1 LTTEIGSCYGRFVL
15 KTGNKEESVR
25 RLAVLLVCACA
36 LPVSA
41 ARAWTWPV
49 DGPVLRPF
57 SFDHAH
63 PYAGGQHR
71 GVDLG
76 APGGTQV
83 LAPIGGIVSFAGT
96 VPTGGKTVSIETPL
110 GYTAT
115 LVHLGT
121 IGVKRGAPVGEGS
134 VVGTVGPSG
143 VPELTEPYVYFGL
156 RTTSD
161 QQGYVDPMV
170 FLPPRTRAP
179 PATGAD
185 APAVT
190 AVVGATS
197 TAEAQA
203 AEPVVAVITTVTAKA
218 PAESVAGSPAASA
231 PVAAP
236 VSARVE
242 PSAAGA
248 VAEAR
253 PTSHA
258 RVDEEPGRSVSL
270 GAAEVT
276 LARVPVQVTQR
287 HGVKAAPRHR
297 QRPSPA
303 ESHDSRPAAGS
314 SHGLQ
319 QQEAVQASRLVAAM
333 TQPAASK
340 ESDHSWTF
348 VLGAL
353 VLILALACAWRRR
366 SAQKA
371 ARIMSLPK
379 TETHVH
385 VGEPIEEESPGGPSL
400 AVRVRAETPGTC
412 GGVRSPGG
420 HLRAVPPLEGRR
432 RPDGEWDGRAR
443 HAGDGYGRSRGRVA
457 A

>member
-1 LTTEIGSCYGRFVL
+1 M
-15 KTGNKEESVR
+15 R

-83 LAPIGGIVSFAGT
+83 LAPTGGIVSFAGT

-115 LVHLGT
+115 LVHLGS
-121 IGVKRGAPVGEGS
+121 IGVKRGASVGEGS

-161 QQGYVDPMV
+161 QQGYVDPMIV
-170 FLPPRTRAP
+170 LPSRTRAP
-179 PATGAD
+179 PATAAD
-185 APAVT
+185 APAVA
-190 AVVGATS
+190 AVVGAAS
-197 TAEAQA
+197 TAEAPA
-203 AEPVVAVITTVTAKA
+203 AEPVVAATTAVTADNV
-218 PAESVAGSPAASA
+218 PAESVVGSPAASA
-231 PVAAP
+231 PVAAT

-248 VAEAR
+248 VAKVR

-258 RVDEEPGRSVSL
+258 LCRRGTGPLR
-270 GAAEVT
+270 
-276 LARVPVQVTQR
+276 LARRSRGDSCACP
-287 HGVKAAPRHR
+287 GA
-297 QRPSPA
+297 
-303 ESHDSRPAAGS
+303 SHAAGRPQDS
-314 SHGLQ
+314 
-319 QQEAVQASRLVAAM
+319 AATPPTPVAGRE
-333 TQPAASK
+333 P
-340 ESDHSWTF
+340 
-348 VLGAL
+348 
-353 VLILALACAWRRR
+353 RR
-366 SAQKA
+366 SAGGRLLGRPP
-371 ARIMSLPK
+371 ARGGASVSVRRGNDATGGVERRRAFLDRRSGRAGTDLRPRVRLATAFGPK
-379 TETHVH
+379 GGSYHVPPRDGDGRSCRRAQRRRKSWWPQPGH
-385 VGEPIEEESPGGPSL
+385 TRPGGDIWDMWWGSQ
-400 AVRVRAETPGTC
+400 
-412 GGVRSPGG
+412 S
-420 HLRAVPPLEGRR
+420 RR
-432 RPDGEWDGRAR
+432 TS
-443 HAGDGYGRSRGRVA
+443 SRGTTA
-457 A
+457 

>member
-1 LTTEIGSCYGRFVL
+1 M
-15 KTGNKEESVR
+15 R

-83 LAPIGGIVSFAGT
+83 LAPTGGIVSFAGT

-115 LVHLGT
+115 LVHLGS

-134 VVGTVGPSG
+134 VVEPSARAACRSC
-143 VPELTEPYVYFGL
+143 TEPYVYFGL

-161 QQGYVDPMV
+161 QQGYVDPMIV
-170 FLPPRTRAP
+170 LPSPTRPRRRPRRTLRPWRRSWAP
-179 PATGAD
+179 P
-185 APAVT
+185 PP
-190 AVVGATS
+190 
-197 TAEAQA
+197 AEAPA
-203 AEPVVAVITTVTAKA
+203 AEPVVAATTAVTATTFLRRA
-218 PAESVAGSPAASA
+218 WWAHPLRRRRSPRLSV
-231 PVAAP
+231 
-236 VSARVE
+236 ARVE

-248 VAEAR
+248 VAKVR

-258 RVDEEPGRSVSL
+258 RVDEEPGHSVSL

-287 HGVKAAPRHR
+287 DGLKDSAATPPTPVAGREPRQSAGGRAPRTASSTR
-297 QRPSPA
+297 RSK
-303 ESHDSRPAAGS
+303 RLGS
-314 SHGLQ
+314 SRQ
-319 QQEAVQASRLVAAM
+319 
-333 TQPAASK
+333 
-340 ESDHSWTF
+340 
-348 VLGAL
+348 
-353 VLILALACAWRRR
+353 
-366 SAQKA
+366 
-371 ARIMSLPK
+371 
-379 TETHVH
+379 
-385 VGEPIEEESPGGPSL
+385 
-400 AVRVRAETPGTC
+400 
-412 GGVRSPGG
+412 
-420 HLRAVPPLEGRR
+420 
-432 RPDGEWDGRAR
+432 
-443 HAGDGYGRSRGRVA
+443 
-457 A
+457 

>member
-1 LTTEIGSCYGRFVL
+1 
-15 KTGNKEESVR
+15 
-25 RLAVLLVCACA
+25 
-36 LPVSA
+36 VSA
-41 ARAWTWPV
+41 ANAWTWPV

-83 LAPIGGIVSFAGT
+83 LAPAGGIVSFAGT

-115 LVHLGT
+115 LVHLGS

-170 FLPPRTRAP
+170 FLPSRTGAP
-179 PATGAD
+179 PATAAD

-190 AVVGATS
+190 AVAGAAS
-197 TAEAQA
+197 TAEAPA
-203 AEPVVAVITTVTAKA
+203 AEPVVAATTTVTANA

-242 PSAAGA
+242 PSAARA

-258 RVDEEPGRSVSL
+258 RVDEETGPSVSL
-270 GAAEVT
+270 GAAAVT
-276 LARVPVQVTQR
+276 LARVPVRITQR
-287 HGVKAAPRHR
+287 RAVKAAPRYR
-297 QRPSPA
+297 RRPSPA
-303 ESHDSRPAAGS
+303 QSHDSRPAVGS

-319 QQEAVQASRLVAAM
+319 HEAEQASRLVAAM
-333 TQPAASK
+333 TQPAASR

-353 VLILALACAWRRR
+353 VLIFALARAWRRR

-371 ARIMSLPK
+371 ARIMSLPE

-385 VGEPIEEESPGGPSL
+385 AGEPSEKESPGGPSL

-420 HLRAVPPLEGRR
+420 HLRAVPPLEGGR

>member
-1 LTTEIGSCYGRFVL
+1 M
-15 KTGNKEESVR
+15 R

-83 LAPIGGIVSFAGT
+83 LAPTGGIVSFAGT

-115 LVHLGT
+115 LVHLGS

-170 FLPPRTRAP
+170 FLPSRTRAP
-179 PATGAD
+179 SATAAD

-190 AVVGATS
+190 AVVGAAS
-197 TAEAQA
+197 TAEAPA
-203 AEPVVAVITTVTAKA
+203 AEPVVAATTTVTAQRSCGERGGLTRCVGA
-218 PAESVAGSPAASA
+218 GRRACQRARRAVGGWGCGGGPADFARACRRGTGPLRLARRGRGDSCACPGASHAAARRQGIAATPPNARRRPEPRQPAGGRLLARPPARGGAS
-231 PVAAP
+231 
-236 VSARVE
+236 VSARRGNDATGGVE
-242 PSAAGA
+242 G
-248 VAEAR
+248 ER
-253 PTSHA
+253 PFLDLRS
-258 RVDEEPGRSVSL
+258 GR
-270 GAAEVT
+270 
-276 LARVPVQVTQR
+276 
-287 HGVKAAPRHR
+287 
-297 QRPSPA
+297 
-303 ESHDSRPAAGS
+303 
-314 SHGLQ
+314 
-319 QQEAVQASRLVAAM
+319 
-333 TQPAASK
+333 AAS
-340 ESDHSWTF
+340 
-348 VLGAL
+348 
-353 VLILALACAWRRR
+353 
-366 SAQKA
+366 
-371 ARIMSLPK
+371 
-379 TETHVH
+379 
-385 VGEPIEEESPGGPSL
+385 
-400 AVRVRAETPGTC
+400 
-412 GGVRSPGG
+412 
-420 HLRAVPPLEGRR
+420 
-432 RPDGEWDGRAR
+432 
-443 HAGDGYGRSRGRVA
+443 
-457 A
+457 

>member
-1 LTTEIGSCYGRFVL
+1 MVASFSKLATRRKI
-15 KTGNKEESVR
+15 VR
-25 RLAVLLVCACA
+25 RLAVLLICACA

-41 ARAWTWPV
+41 AHAWTWPV

-57 SFDHAH
+57 SFDQAH

-83 LAPIGGIVSFAGT
+83 LAPAGGIVSFAGT

-115 LVHLGT
+115 LVHLGS

-143 VPELTEPYVYFGL
+143 VPELTEPYIYFGV

-161 QQGYVDPMV
+161 QQGYVDPMIV
-170 FLPPRTRAP
+170 LPSRSRAP
-179 PATGAD
+179 PATAAD

-190 AVVGATS
+190 AVVGTAS
-197 TAEAQA
+197 TAEAPA
-203 AEPVVAVITTVTAKA
+203 AEPVVAAATLVSANA
-218 PAESVAGSPAASA
+218 PAEDVATSPAASGS
-231 PVAAP
+231 VATP
-236 VSARVE
+236 VSARAE
-242 PSAAGA
+242 PSAAA

-253 PTSHA
+253 TTSHA
-258 RVDEEPGRSVSL
+258 RVAEDPGPSVSL

-276 LARVPVQVTQR
+276 HPRVPVRVMQQ
-287 HGVKAAPRHR
+287 HGEETAPRHGE
-297 QRPSPA
+297 STAPA
-303 ESHDSRPAAGS
+303 ESHESRPAIS
-314 SHGLQ
+314 SPHALQ
-319 QQEAVQASRLVAAM
+319 HEEERASRPVAAM
-333 TQPAASK
+333 TQRAAPT
-340 ESDHSWTF
+340 EGEHYWTF
-348 VLGAL
+348 ALGAL
-353 VLILALACAWRRR
+353 VLIFGFACAWRRR

-371 ARIMSLPK
+371 ARIMSLPE
-379 TETHVH
+379 TETQVH
-385 VGEPIEEESPGGPSL
+385 EREPIEEESPGGPGL
-400 AVRVRAETPGTC
+400 AVRVRAETSGTC

-432 RPDGEWDGRAR
+432 RPDGEWDGRTR
-443 HAGDGYGRSRGRVA
+443 HAGDGRGRSRGRVA

>member
-1 LTTEIGSCYGRFVL
+1 MVASFSKLATRR
-15 KTGNKEESVR
+15 KSVR

-83 LAPIGGIVSFAGT
+83 LAPTGGIVSFAGT
-96 VPTGGKTVSIETPL
+96 VPTGGKTVSIETPH

-115 LVHLGT
+115 LVHLGS

-143 VPELTEPYVYFGL
+143 VPELAEPYVYFGL

-170 FLPPRTRAP
+170 FLPSRTGAP
-179 PATGAD
+179 PATVGD
-185 APAVT
+185 APAVM
-190 AVVGATS
+190 AVVGVAS
-197 TAEAQA
+197 AAEAPA
-203 AEPVVAVITTVTAKA
+203 AAPLVATTTVTANNA

-231 PVAAP
+231 PLAAP

-253 PTSHA
+253 PTSHP
-258 RVDEEPGRSVSL
+258 RVDEEAGPSVSL
-270 GAAEVT
+270 GAAKVT
-276 LARVPVQVTQR
+276 LARVPVQGTQR

-303 ESHDSRPAAGS
+303 ESHDTRSSAGS

-319 QQEAVQASRLVAAM
+319 QEAEQASRLVAAM

-340 ESDHSWTF
+340 EGGHSWTF

-353 VLILALACAWRRR
+353 VLIVALACAWRRR
-366 SAQKA
+366 SAQRA
-371 ARIMSLPK
+371 ARIMSLPE

-385 VGEPIEEESPGGPSL
+385 VGEPIEEENPGGPSL

>member
-1 LTTEIGSCYGRFVL
+1 MVVSFSKLATRR
-15 KTGNKEESVR
+15 KSVR

-83 LAPIGGIVSFAGT
+83 LAPTGGIVSFAGT

-115 LVHLGT
+115 LVHLGS
-121 IGVKRGAPVGEGS
+121 IGVKRGASVGEGS

-161 QQGYVDPMV
+161 QQGYVDPMIV
-170 FLPPRTRAP
+170 LPSRTRAP
-179 PATGAD
+179 PATAPD
-185 APAVT
+185 APAVA
-190 AVVGATS
+190 AVVGAAS
-197 TAEAQA
+197 TAEAPA
-203 AEPVVAVITTVTAKA
+203 AEPVVAATTAVTANNV
-218 PAESVAGSPAASA
+218 PAESVVGSPAASA
-231 PVAAP
+231 PLAAP

-248 VAEAR
+248 VAKIR

-258 RVDEEPGRSVSL
+258 GVDEEPGHSVSL

-276 LARVPVQVTQR
+276 LASVPVQVTQGTASR
-287 HGVKAAPRHR
+287 QRRDTANARRGPRATRVGRRPAPRT
-297 QRPSPA
+297 A
-303 ESHDSRPAAGS
+303 S
-314 SHGLQ
+314 S
-319 QQEAVQASRLVAAM
+319 
-333 TQPAASK
+333 T
-340 ESDHSWTF
+340 
-348 VLGAL
+348 
-353 VLILALACAWRRR
+353 RR
-366 SAQKA
+366 SKRLGS
-371 ARIMSLPK
+371 ARQ
-379 TETHVH
+379 
-385 VGEPIEEESPGGPSL
+385 
-400 AVRVRAETPGTC
+400 
-412 GGVRSPGG
+412 
-420 HLRAVPPLEGRR
+420 
-432 RPDGEWDGRAR
+432 
-443 HAGDGYGRSRGRVA
+443 
-457 A
+457 

>member
-1 LTTEIGSCYGRFVL
+1 
-15 KTGNKEESVR
+15 VR
-25 RLAVLLVCACA
+25 RLAVLLVCVCA

-83 LAPIGGIVSFAGT
+83 LAPAGGIVSFAGT

-115 LVHLGT
+115 LVHLGS
-121 IGVKRGAPVGEGS
+121 IGVKRGASVGEGS

-143 VPELTEPYVYFGL
+143 VPDLTEPYVYFGL

-161 QQGYVDPMV
+161 QQGYVDPMTV
-170 FLPPRTRAP
+170 LPSRTRVP
-179 PATGAD
+179 PATATD
-185 APAVT
+185 APAV
-190 AVVGATS
+190 AAAVGAAS
-197 TAEAQA
+197 TAEAPA
-203 AEPVVAVITTVTAKA
+203 AEPIVAATTTVTADNA
-218 PAESVAGSPAASA
+218 PAESVEGSPSASA

-236 VSARVE
+236 VSARADA
-242 PSAAGA
+242 SAAGA
-248 VAEAR
+248 VVEAQ

-258 RVDEEPGRSVSL
+258 RVVEDPGGSVSL

-276 LARVPVQVTQR
+276 HQPIRVGVTHR
-287 HGVKAAPRHR
+287 HGVNAPPRHR
-297 QRPSPA
+297 ESLSSA
-303 ESHDSRPAAGS
+303 ESVETRPAISRP
-314 SHGLQ
+314 HGLQ
-319 QQEAVQASRLVAAM
+319 HEEERASRLVAAM

-340 ESDHSWTF
+340 EGGHSWTF
-348 VLGAL
+348 ALGAL

-366 SAQKA
+366 SMQKA
-371 ARIMSLPK
+371 ARIMSLPE
-379 TETHVH
+379 TETQLHVQ
-385 VGEPIEEESPGGPSL
+385 EPIEEKSPCGPGL
-400 AVRVRAETPGTC
+400 AVRVRAETSGTC

-420 HLRAVPPLEGRR
+420 HLRAVPPVEGRR
-432 RPDGEWDGRAR
+432 RSDGERDGRAR

>member
-1 LTTEIGSCYGRFVL
+1 MVSPFSKLATRRR
-15 KTGNKEESVR
+15 SVR

-36 LPVSA
+36 LPVSVA
-41 ARAWTWPV
+41 HAWTWPV
-49 DGPVLRPF
+49 EGPVLRPF

-83 LAPIGGIVSFAGT
+83 LAPAAGVVSFAGT

-115 LVHLGT
+115 LVHLGP
-121 IGVKRGAPVGEGS
+121 IGVKPGAGVGES
-134 VVGTVGPSG
+134 LLVGTVGPSG
-143 VPELTEPYVYFGL
+143 VPDLTEPYVYFGL

-161 QQGYVDPMV
+161 QQGYLDPMIV
-170 FLPPRTRAP
+170 LPPRTLSS
-179 PATGAD
+179 PATTAD

-190 AVVGATS
+190 AVVPTAS
-197 TAEAQA
+197 TAEASA
-203 AEPVVAVITTVTAKA
+203 PEPVVAAVTAVTADA
-218 PAESVAGSPAASA
+218 PAKSAAGSPAASA

-242 PSAAGA
+242 PSATGA
-248 VAEAR
+248 VEEAR

-258 RVDEEPGRSVSL
+258 GVREDPVPARFL
-270 GAAEVT
+270 RAAEVSHT
-276 LARVPVQVTQR
+276 RVPVKVVQR
-287 HGVKAAPRHR
+287 HGVKALSRHR
-297 QRPSPA
+297 QRPSGA
-303 ESHDSRPAAGS
+303 ESHHNRAAVGS

-319 QQEAVQASRLVAAM
+319 HEAGQASRLVAAM

-340 ESDHSWTF
+340 AGGHSWTGAA
-348 VLGAL
+348 VGAL
-353 VLILALACAWRRR
+353 VLILAFACAWRRR

-371 ARIMSLPK
+371 ARIMSLPE
-379 TETHVH
+379 TEHVH
-385 VGEPIEEESPGGPSL
+385 VQEPSEEESPGGPGL
-400 AVRVRAETPGTC
+400 AVCVRAETPGTC

-432 RPDGEWDGRAR
+432 RPDGQWDGRAR
-443 HAGDGYGRSRGRVA
+443 HAGDGHGRSRGRVA

>member
-1 LTTEIGSCYGRFVL
+1 LTTEIGPCYGRFVL

-57 SFDHAH
+57 SFDRAH

-76 APGGTQV
+76 ASGGTQV
-83 LAPIGGIVSFAGT
+83 VAPAGGIVSFAGI

-115 LVHLGT
+115 LVHLGS
-121 IGVKRGAPVGEGS
+121 IGVKRGASVGEGS

-161 QQGYVDPMV
+161 QQGYVDPMIV
-170 FLPPRTRAP
+170 LPSRTPAP
-179 PATGAD
+179 PATATD

-190 AVVGATS
+190 AAVGAAS
-197 TAEAQA
+197 TAEAPA
-203 AEPVVAVITTVTAKA
+203 AEPVVSATATVTANA
-218 PAESVAGSPAASA
+218 PAVSVAASPAASA

-236 VSARVE
+236 VSARPE
-242 PSAAGA
+242 PSAVAPL
-248 VAEAR
+248 AEAR

-258 RVDEEPGRSVSL
+258 RVDEEPGPSVSL

-276 LARVPVQVTQR
+276 LARVPVRTTQR
-287 HGVKAAPRHR
+287 HGVKASPRHR
-297 QRPSPA
+297 ERFSAA
-303 ESHDSRPAAGS
+303 ESVETRPAIS
-314 SHGLQ
+314 SPHRLQ
-319 QQEAVQASRLVAAM
+319 REEERASRLVAAM

-340 ESDHSWTF
+340 EGAHSWTF
-348 VLGAL
+348 PLGAF
-353 VLILALACAWRRR
+353 VLIFALACTWRRR
-366 SAQKA
+366 SMQKA
-371 ARIMSLPK
+371 ARIMSLPE
-379 TETHVH
+379 TETQVH
-385 VGEPIEEESPGGPSL
+385 VQEPIEEESPCGPGL
-400 AVRVRAETPGTC
+400 AVRVRAETSGTC

-432 RPDGEWDGRAR
+432 RPDGQWDGRAR

>member
-1 LTTEIGSCYGRFVL
+1 MVASFSKLATRRNPCGVLLSCS
-15 KTGNKEESVR
+15 SVR
-25 RLAVLLVCACA
+25 ARSRCRQRARGPGRSTDRFCGLSRSIMRIPTRAVSTAA
-36 LPVSA
+36 STSA
-41 ARAWTWPV
+41 PPAVPRC
-49 DGPVLRPF
+49 
-57 SFDHAH
+57 
-63 PYAGGQHR
+63 
-71 GVDLG
+71 
-76 APGGTQV
+76 
-83 LAPIGGIVSFAGT
+83 LAPTGGIVSFAGT

-143 VPELTEPYVYFGL
+143 VPELSEPYVYFGL

-170 FLPPRTRAP
+170 FLPSPTRAP
-179 PATGAD
+179 PATAGD

-190 AVVGATS
+190 AVVGSAS
-197 TAEAQA
+197 TAEAPA
-203 AEPVVAVITTVTAKA
+203 TEPVVAATTTVTASNV
-218 PAESVAGSPAASA
+218 PAERVAGSPAASA

-253 PTSHA
+253 PTSDA
-258 RVDEEPGRSVSL
+258 RVAEEPGPSVMP

-276 LARVPVQVTQR
+276 LAGVPVQVSQR

-303 ESHDSRPAAGS
+303 ESRDSRPAAGS

-319 QQEAVQASRLVAAM
+319 HETEQASRPVAAM

-340 ESDHSWTF
+340 DGGHSWTF
-348 VLGAL
+348 ALGAL
-353 VLILALACAWRRR
+353 VPIFALACAWRRR

-371 ARIMSLPK
+371 ARIIFLPE

-385 VGEPIEEESPGGPSL
+385 AGESQRRRKSWWPQPGPTRPGGD
-400 AVRVRAETPGTC
+400 T
-412 GGVRSPGG
+412 
-420 HLRAVPPLEGRR
+420 
-432 RPDGEWDGRAR
+432 
-443 HAGDGYGRSRGRVA
+443 
-457 A
+457 

>member
-1 LTTEIGSCYGRFVL
+1 MVASFSKLATRR
-15 KTGNKEESVR
+15 KSVR
-25 RLAVLLVCACA
+25 RLAVLLVCVCA
-36 LPVSA
+36 LPVSP

-76 APGGTQV
+76 APAGTQV
-83 LAPIGGIVSFAGT
+83 LAPTGGIVSFAGT

-115 LVHLGT
+115 LVHLGS

-143 VPELTEPYVYFGL
+143 VPDLTEPYVYFGL

-170 FLPPRTRAP
+170 FLPSPTRAP
-179 PATGAD
+179 PATAAD

-190 AVVGATS
+190 AVVGSAS
-197 TAEAQA
+197 AAEAPA
-203 AEPVVAVITTVTAKA
+203 AKPVVAATTTVTANNV
-218 PAESVAGSPAASA
+218 PAESVAGSAAASA
-231 PVAAP
+231 AVAAP

-248 VAEAR
+248 VAKAR

-258 RVDEEPGRSVSL
+258 RVDEEPGRSASL
-270 GAAEVT
+270 GAAKVT

-287 HGVKAAPRHR
+287 HGVEAASGHR
-297 QRPSPA
+297 ERRSPA
-303 ESHDSRPAAGS
+303 ESVESRPAIS
-314 SHGLQ
+314 RPHGLQ
-319 QQEAVQASRLVAAM
+319 HEAEQAPRLVAAM

-348 VLGAL
+348 ALGAL
-353 VLILALACAWRRR
+353 VLILSLACAWRRR
-366 SAQKA
+366 SARKA
-371 ARIMSLPK
+371 ARIMSLPE

-385 VGEPIEEESPGGPSL
+385 VGEPNEEENPGGPSL
-400 AVRVRAETPGTC
+400 AVRVRAETSGTC

>member
-1 LTTEIGSCYGRFVL
+1 MVFVVL

-83 LAPIGGIVSFAGT
+83 LAPTAGIVSFAGT

-110 GYTAT
+110 GFTAT
-115 LVHLGT
+115 LVHLGS

-161 QQGYVDPMV
+161 QQGYVDPMIV
-170 FLPPRTRAP
+170 LPSRTRAP
-179 PATGAD
+179 PATAGD
-185 APAVT
+185 SPAVT
-190 AVVGATS
+190 AVVGAAS
-197 TAEAQA
+197 TAETPA
-203 AEPVVAVITTVTAKA
+203 AERVVAATTTVSANA

-236 VSARVE
+236 VSVGAE
-242 PSAAGA
+242 PSEAGV

-258 RVDEEPGRSVSL
+258 RVDEELSPSVSL

-276 LARVPVQVTQR
+276 LARVPAQVTQR
-287 HGVKAAPRHR
+287 HGVKASSRHR
-297 QRPSPA
+297 RRPSPA
-303 ESHDSRPAAGS
+303 ESHVSRPADGS
-314 SHGLQ
+314 SHGLEH
-319 QQEAVQASRLVAAM
+319 EATQVSRPVAAM

-340 ESDHSWTF
+340 ESDHSWALA
-348 VLGAL
+348 LGAL
-353 VLILALACAWRRR
+353 LLIPALAYAWRRR
-366 SAQKA
+366 STQKA
-371 ARIMSLPK
+371 ARIMSLPE
-379 TETHVH
+379 TETPVH

-400 AVRVRAETPGTC
+400 AVRVRAETSGTR

-432 RPDGEWDGRAR
+432 RPDGERDGRAR

>member
-1 LTTEIGSCYGRFVL
+1 MVGVVL

-76 APGGTQV
+76 APGGTRV
-83 LAPIGGIVSFAGT
+83 LAPTGGIVSFAGT

-115 LVHLGT
+115 LVHLGS
-121 IGVKRGAPVGEGS
+121 ISVKRGAPVGEGS

-143 VPELTEPYVYFGL
+143 VPELAEPYVYFGL

-170 FLPPRTRAP
+170 FLPWRTRAS
-179 PATGAD
+179 PATAED

-190 AVVGATS
+190 AVVGAAS
-197 TAEAQA
+197 TAEAPA
-203 AEPVVAVITTVTAKA
+203 AEPLVAATTAVTANA
-218 PAESVAGSPAASA
+218 PAESVAGSPAASV

-258 RVDEEPGRSVSL
+258 RVEEEPGPSVSL

-276 LARVPVQVTQR
+276 LARVPVRVTQR
-287 HGVKAAPRHR
+287 HGVKASPRDR
-297 QRPSPA
+297 ERPSPA
-303 ESHDSRPAAGS
+303 GSVESRPATS
-314 SHGLQ
+314 RPHGLQ
-319 QQEAVQASRLVAAM
+319 HEVQQASRLVAAM

-353 VLILALACAWRRR
+353 VLIPALAYAWRRR
-366 SAQKA
+366 SAQRA
-371 ARIMSLPK
+371 ARIMSLPE

-385 VGEPIEEESPGGPSL
+385 VGEPIEEENPGGPSL
-400 AVRVRAETPGTC
+400 AICVRAETPGTC

-432 RPDGEWDGRAR
+432 RPDGKWDGRAR
-443 HAGDGYGRSRGRVA
+443 HAGDGHGRSRGRVA

>member
-1 LTTEIGSCYGRFVL
+1 MVASFSKLATRR
-15 KTGNKEESVR
+15 KSVR
-25 RLAVLLVCACA
+25 RLAVLLVCVCA
-36 LPVSA
+36 LPVSP

-76 APGGTQV
+76 APAGTQV
-83 LAPIGGIVSFAGT
+83 LAPTGGIVSFAGT

-115 LVHLGT
+115 LVHLGS
-121 IGVKRGAPVGEGS
+121 ISVKRGAPVGEGS

-143 VPELTEPYVYFGL
+143 VPELAEPYVYFGL

-170 FLPPRTRAP
+170 FLPWRTRAS
-179 PATGAD
+179 PATAED

-190 AVVGATS
+190 AVVGAAS
-197 TAEAQA
+197 TAEAPA
-203 AEPVVAVITTVTAKA
+203 AEPLVAATTAVTANA
-218 PAESVAGSPAASA
+218 PAESVAGSPAASV

-258 RVDEEPGRSVSL
+258 RVEEEPGPSVSL

-276 LARVPVQVTQR
+276 LARVPVRVTQR
-287 HGVKAAPRHR
+287 HGVKASPRDR
-297 QRPSPA
+297 ERPSPA
-303 ESHDSRPAAGS
+303 GSVESRPATS
-314 SHGLQ
+314 RPHGLQ
-319 QQEAVQASRLVAAM
+319 HEVQQASRLVAAM

-353 VLILALACAWRRR
+353 VLIPALAYAWRRR
-366 SAQKA
+366 SAQRA
-371 ARIMSLPK
+371 ARIMSLPE

-385 VGEPIEEESPGGPSL
+385 VGEPIEEENPGGPSL
-400 AVRVRAETPGTC
+400 AICVRAETPGTC

-432 RPDGEWDGRAR
+432 RPDGKWDGRAR
-443 HAGDGYGRSRGRVA
+443 HAGDGHGRSRGRVA

>member
-1 LTTEIGSCYGRFVL
+1 LTTGIGLCYGRFVL

-76 APGGTQV
+76 APGGTRV
-83 LAPIGGIVSFAGT
+83 LAPTEGIVSFAGT

-115 LVHLGT
+115 LVHLGS

-170 FLPPRTRAP
+170 FLPSRTRAP
-179 PATGAD
+179 PATVGD

-190 AVVGATS
+190 AVVGAAS
-197 TAEAQA
+197 TAEAPA
-203 AEPVVAVITTVTAKA
+203 AEPVVAATTAVIAIA
-218 PAESVAGSPAASA
+218 PAESVADSPGASA

-242 PSAAGA
+242 PAAAGTLG
-248 VAEAR
+248 EAR

-258 RVDEEPGRSVSL
+258 RVDAEPGPSVSL

-276 LARVPVQVTQR
+276 LARVPVTVKQR
-287 HGVKAAPRHR
+287 HGVKASPRDR
-297 QRPSPA
+297 ERPSPA
-303 ESHDSRPAAGS
+303 GSVEGRPATGRQ
-314 SHGLQ
+314 HGLQ
-319 QQEAVQASRLVAAM
+319 HEEQASRLVAAM
-333 TQPAASK
+333 RQPAASK
-340 ESDHSWTF
+340 ESDHSWNF
-348 VLGAL
+348 VLGTL
-353 VLILALACAWRRR
+353 VLIVALACAWRRR
-366 SAQKA
+366 SAQRA
-371 ARIMSLPK
+371 ARIMSLPE

-385 VGEPIEEESPGGPSL
+385 VREPIKEENPGGPSL
-400 AVRVRAETPGTC
+400 AIRVRAETPGTC

>member
-1 LTTEIGSCYGRFVL
+1 
-15 KTGNKEESVR
+15 
-25 RLAVLLVCACA
+25 
-36 LPVSA
+36 VSA

-76 APGGTQV
+76 APGGAQV
-83 LAPIGGIVSFAGT
+83 LAPAAGVVSFAGT

-115 LVHLGT
+115 LVHLGS
-121 IGVKRGAPVGEGS
+121 IGVKRGARVGEGS

-143 VPELTEPYVYFGL
+143 VPDLAEPYVYFGL

-161 QQGYVDPMV
+161 QQGYVDPMIV
-170 FLPPRTRAP
+170 LPPRTLSSS
-179 PATGAD
+179 ATTAD

-190 AVVGATS
+190 AVVPAAS
-197 TAEAQA
+197 TAEASA
-203 AEPVVAVITTVTAKA
+203 PEPVVAAATAVTADA
-218 PAESVAGSPAASA
+218 PAESAAGSPAASA

-242 PSAAGA
+242 PSAIGGA
-248 VAEAR
+248 EEAP

-258 RVDEEPGRSVSL
+258 GVHEDRGHLQVLR
-270 GAAEVT
+270 AAEVSH
-276 LARVPVQVTQR
+276 RQVPVKVAQR
-287 HGVKAAPRHR
+287 HGVKASLRHR
-297 QRPSPA
+297 QRPSGA
-303 ESHDSRPAAGS
+303 ASHHSRAAAGS

-319 QQEAVQASRLVAAM
+319 HDAEQASRLVAAM
-333 TQPAASK
+333 TQPAAAK
-340 ESDHSWTF
+340 EGGHSWTF
-348 VLGAL
+348 AAAVGAL
-353 VLILALACAWRRR
+353 VVILALSCAWRRR
-366 SAQKA
+366 SAKKA
-371 ARIMSLPK
+371 ARIMSLPD
-379 TETHVH
+379 TEHVH
-385 VGEPIEEESPGGPSL
+385 VQEPSEEESSGGPGL

-432 RPDGEWDGRAR
+432 RSDGQWDGRAR
-443 HAGDGYGRSRGRVA
+443 HAGDGHGRSRGRVA

>member
-1 LTTEIGSCYGRFVL
+1 
-15 KTGNKEESVR
+15 VR

-83 LAPIGGIVSFAGT
+83 LAPAGGIVSFAGT

-115 LVHLGT
+115 LVHLGS

-143 VPELTEPYVYFGL
+143 VTELTEPYVYFGL

-170 FLPPRTRAP
+170 FLPSRTRVP
-179 PATGAD
+179 PATAAD
-185 APAVT
+185 APAVP
-190 AVVGATS
+190 AIVGAAP
-197 TAEAQA
+197 TAEAPA
-203 AEPVVAVITTVTAKA
+203 AEPGVAATTTVAASA
-218 PAESVAGSPAASA
+218 PAENVAGSAAASA
-231 PVAAP
+231 PVASP

-242 PSAAGA
+242 PSAAA

-258 RVDEEPGRSVSL
+258 RVDEDPGPSVSL

-276 LARVPVQVTQR
+276 HARVPVRVTQQ
-287 HGVKAAPRHR
+287 HGAQTAPRHG
-297 QRPSPA
+297 QRPSPV
-303 ESHDSRPAAGS
+303 ESHNSRPAIS
-314 SHGLQ
+314 SPHGLHH
-319 QQEAVQASRLVAAM
+319 EEERASRLVAAM
-333 TQPAASK
+333 TQPAAAK
-340 ESDHSWTF
+340 EGEHSWTF
-348 VLGAL
+348 ALGAL
-353 VLILALACAWRRR
+353 VLIFALACAWRRR

-371 ARIMSLPK
+371 ARIMSLPE
-379 TETHVH
+379 TETQVH
-385 VGEPIEEESPGGPSL
+385 ARELIEEEGPCSPGV
-400 AVRVRAETPGTC
+400 AVRVREETSGTC

-432 RPDGEWDGRAR
+432 RSDGQWDGRAR
-443 HAGDGYGRSRGRVA
+443 HARDGYGRPRGRVA

>member
-1 LTTEIGSCYGRFVL
+1 MVGFVR

-49 DGPVLRPF
+49 DGPVLRSF

-83 LAPIGGIVSFAGT
+83 LAPAGGIVSFAGT

-115 LVHLGT
+115 LVHLGS

-170 FLPPRTRAP
+170 FLPSRTRTP
-179 PATGAD
+179 PATAAD
-185 APAVT
+185 APAAT
-190 AVVGATS
+190 AVVGAPS
-197 TAEAQA
+197 TAEAPV
-203 AEPVVAVITTVTAKA
+203 AESVVAATTTVNANA
-218 PAESVAGSPAASA
+218 PAESVSGSPAASA

-242 PSAAGA
+242 PSAAGT
-248 VAEAR
+248 VAEAG
-253 PTSHA
+253 PTSDA
-258 RVDEEPGRSVSL
+258 RVDREPGPSVSV
-270 GAAEVT
+270 GAAAVT
-276 LARVPVQVTQR
+276 HARVPVRITKR
-287 HGVKAAPRHR
+287 HGVKTEPRHR
-297 QRPSPA
+297 ERLLPVGSV
-303 ESHDSRPAAGS
+303 ELRPAIRRP
-314 SHGLQ
+314 HGLQ
-319 QQEAVQASRLVAAM
+319 HEAEQASRPVAAM

-353 VLILALACAWRRR
+353 VLIVALAYAWRRR
-366 SAQKA
+366 LAQRA
-371 ARIMSLPK
+371 ARIMSLPE

-385 VGEPIEEESPGGPSL
+385 VGEPSEEESSGGPSL
-400 AVRVRAETPGTC
+400 AIRVRAETPGTC

-420 HLRAVPPLEGRR
+420 HLRAVPPLERRR

-443 HAGDGYGRSRGRVA
+443 HAGNGYGRSRGRVA

>member
-1 LTTEIGSCYGRFVL
+1 M
-15 KTGNKEESVR
+15 R

-76 APGGTQV
+76 APIGTQV
-83 LAPIGGIVSFAGT
+83 LAPTGGIVSFAGT

-115 LVHLGT
+115 LVHLGS
-121 IGVKRGAPVGEGS
+121 IDVKRGAPVGEGS

-170 FLPPRTRAP
+170 FLPSRTRVP
-179 PATGAD
+179 PASAAD

-190 AVVGATS
+190 AVVGAAS
-197 TAEAQA
+197 TAEAPA
-203 AEPVVAVITTVTAKA
+203 AEPVVAATTTVTADA
-218 PAESVAGSPAASA
+218 PAEKAAGSPSASA

-236 VSARVE
+236 VIARVE
-242 PSAAGA
+242 PSAAA
-248 VAEAR
+248 IAEAR

-258 RVDEEPGRSVSL
+258 RVNEDPGPSVSL

-276 LARVPVQVTQR
+276 LARVPVAVTQPHGAQTAVR
-287 HGVKAAPRHR
+287 HGERL
-297 QRPSPA
+297 SPA
-303 ESHDSRPAAGS
+303 ESHDTRPAITS
-314 SHGLQ
+314 PHRLQ
-319 QQEAVQASRLVAAM
+319 HDEEEASRLVAAM

-340 ESDHSWTF
+340 EGEHSWTF
-348 VLGAL
+348 ALGAL
-353 VLILALACAWRRR
+353 VLIFALACAWRRR

-371 ARIMSLPK
+371 ARIMSLPE
-379 TETHVH
+379 TETQVH
-385 VGEPIEEESPGGPSL
+385 VREPIEEESPRGPSL
-400 AVRVRAETPGTC
+400 AVRVRAETSGTC
-412 GGVRSPGG
+412 GGVRSPRG

-432 RPDGEWDGRAR
+432 RPDGQWDGRAR